1 VHEFNA
7 NSSCQMSLHDAAA
20 AFCSLKEN
28 EMSLAG
34 QGVVQFARRL
44 DGSHTSLFAIKF
56 FASRRDYVEEVKVY
70 RSSPL
75 RSFMPRVL
83 HLESNENQSIQD
95 PFGGLM
101 HPFIVMEKGE
111 SLQERGCIDVFTAAQ
126 VPRIVPDQHYS
137 LIAVVY
143 PKTMAETCYALRIV

>member
-1 VHEFNA
+1 MQLMVQAE
-7 NSSCQMSLHDAAA
+7 
-20 AFCSLKEN
+20 KEN
-28 EMSLAG
+28 GSVHAG

-56 FASRRDYVEEVKVY
+56 FASRRDYVEEVEVY

-83 HLESNENQSIQD
+83 HLESNENHSIRD

-101 HPFIVMEKGE
+101 PPFVVMEKGE
-111 SLQERGCIDVFTAAQ
+111 SLQERGCVDVFTAAQ
-126 VPRIVPDQHYS
+126 VPRIAPAQYYS
-137 LIAVVY
+137 LTAVVY
-143 PKTMAETCYALRIV
+143 PIWRAVICNTLLIV